1 MNKKWVACSWCHDSD
16 EKVLFGVWEHRLL
29 FQVSCLLGGQGF
41 FFFFCACG
49 LLINGWERGSGDDD
63 TVAKKIRL
71 GFFGVVGHS

>member
-41 FFFFCACG
+41 FFFCACG

>member
-1 MNKKWVACSWCHDSD
+1 
-16 EKVLFGVWEHRLL
+16 
-29 FQVSCLLGGQGF
+29 
-41 FFFFCACG
+41 